1 MQYVDGDGKLHDNL
15 DDSEVCTLDEDLT
28 EQLKTNAAQLYEIE
42 HASDILLR
50 QKRLALQIRMYL
62 LVFLAYGTVCWVALF
77 WFTRLPYTIPEKV
90 GFPAI
95 ALLLGTLIYLCTQR
109 IAEIKLDLEEL
120 IRLRFAQT
128 EAINLGKSLLASED
142 RS

>member
-15 DDSEVCTLDEDLT
+15 DDSEVCTLDEDLA

-62 LVFLAYGTVCWVALF
+62 LVFLVYGTVCWVALF
-77 WFTRLPYTIPEKV
+77 WFPRLSYTIPVKV

-95 ALLLGTLIYLCTQR
+95 ALVLGTLIYLCTQR
-109 IAEIKLDLEEL
+109 IAEITLDLEEL

-128 EAINLGKSLLASED
+128 EAINLGKLLLASED